1 MRPLSVFGAA
11 VLLVA
16 LTSGPAWGQSGAN
29 VLLVVNEDSPESVE
43 IGNYYAA
50 VRGIP
55 SGQVV
60 RISLPV
66 TDSLSRFEFDAKI
79 QIPIAAFLAKHL
91 LQDQVLYIVLTKGVP
106 LRIEG
111 TDGLNGTVA
120 SVDSELTL
128 LYRRMVGSANI
139 VDSPELTLL
148 YRLVDR
154 SAGSSVQ
161 LIGRVEN
168 PLFLG
173 DKSLKGAKQ
182 FSRID
187 SDLYLVTRLDGFT
200 VADVKALIDRGVKP
214 VRDGQIVLDQRG
226 TLIDRGGD
234 AWLQD
239 ASDRLTNDQHGARVR
254 LESTRTV
261 ANVSGPVIGYF
272 SWGSNDPSNQRR
284 TMGLSFVNG
293 AIGGMFVST
302 DGRTFREPHPNWK
315 PAIAG
320 SSTGGQSLVGD
331 LIREGITGVVGHVAE
346 PYLDSIVRPQILF
359 PAYLAGFNLAE
370 SFYLAMPFLSWQD
383 IVVGDP
389 LCSPFQSAPAGQ
401 DQLHRG
407 VDQATLLPALF
418 AERRLNSLNG
428 DSLKVG
434 SSPLNAEALTLN
446 LRGWSLLAQGK
457 PDSDVDAVL
466 ERATALEPRLV
477 DVPASLGARGGK
489 AQRLRQRD

>member
-16 LTSGPAWGQSGAN
+16 LACGPAWGQSAAN

-43 IGNYYAA
+43 IGKYYAA

-55 SGQVV
+55 AGQVV
-60 RISLPV
+60 RISVPV
-66 TDSLSRFEFDAKI
+66 TDSLPRFAFDTKI

-91 LQDQVLYIVLTKGVP
+91 LQDQVLYMVLTKGVP

-128 LYRRMVGSANI
+128 LYRRMAGSSNI

-148 YRLVDR
+148 YRMVDR
-154 SAGSSVQ
+154 SAGPSVH

-226 TLIDRGGD
+226 TLLDRGGD

-272 SWGSNDPSNQRR
+272 RGDR
-284 TMGLSFVNG
+284 T
-293 AIGGMFVST
+293 T
-302 DGRTFREPHPNWK
+302 
-315 PAIAG
+315 
-320 SSTGGQSLVGD
+320 
-331 LIREGITGVVGHVAE
+331 
-346 PYLDSIVRPQILF
+346 
-359 PAYLAGFNLAE
+359 
-370 SFYLAMPFLSWQD
+370 
-383 IVVGDP
+383 
-389 LCSPFQSAPAGQ
+389 SPTSAAPWAC
-401 DQLHRG
+401 H
-407 VDQATLLPALF
+407 
-418 AERRLNSLNG
+418 S
-428 DSLKVG
+428 
-434 SSPLNAEALTLN
+434 
-446 LRGWSLLAQGK
+446 
-457 PDSDVDAVL
+457 
-466 ERATALEPRLV
+466 
-477 DVPASLGARGGK
+477 
-489 AQRLRQRD
+489 